1 MVRFISEVTMHMKI
15 HMRDNVLTSGNPS
28 VPEVPDILT
37 FTAYLY
43 GRTILK

>member
-1 MVRFISEVTMHMKI
+1 MVRFISAVTGHMMI
-15 HMRDNVLTSGNPS
+15 HIRDNILTSGNPS

-37 FTAYLY
+37 FTALVY

>member
-1 MVRFISEVTMHMKI
+1 MSSDELIVRFISAVTRHM
-15 HMRDNVLTSGNPS
+15 MSSNPS

-37 FTAYLY
+37 FTASLY